1 MRMRMSLFPGEAPPP
16 QVRAEL
22 PLLVSCA
29 GLGYCTMT
37 LEAIRY
43 SRGSLQILDQLL
55 LPQQSRYEAV
65 GSVRQAWEAIRAMK
79 VRRDGGA
86 AGLEVGMRPRLQP
99 PTPEFLPAGAGRPGH
114 SPGGLSQS
122 RRGAAGGRRGPGLA
136 ALVAF
141 VRDKLSFLVTSRP
154 TAVNMA
160 RAARD
165 LADAAAREAEREGAT
180 EEAVRERVIRCA
192 EDMLE
197 KDLRDNRS
205 IGDLGARHLL
215 ERVAPSGGKVTV
227 LTHCNTGALATA
239 GYGTALGVIR
249 SLHSLGRLEH
259 AFCTETRPYNQG
271 ARLTAF
277 ELVYEQIPATLIADS
292 MVAAAMAHRGVSA
305 VVVGAD
311 RVVANGDTANKV
323 GTYQLAI
330 VAKHHGIPFYV
341 AAPSSSCDLRLE
353 TGKEIIIE
361 ERPAQELT
369 DVNGVRIA
377 APGKPPPQKGDT
389 PASGHFMEAGDMQ
402 GLVILLEH
410 TQLLQATVSFFF
422 F

>member
-1 MRMRMSLFPGEAPPP
+1 MP
-16 QVRAEL
+16 
-22 PLLVSCA
+22 
-29 GLGYCTMT
+29 

-65 GSVRQAWEAIRAMK
+65 GSVTQAWEAIRAMK
-79 VRRDGGA
+79 VRGA
-86 AGLEVGMRPRLQP
+86 PAIALVGCLSLAVELQ
-99 PTPEFLPAGAGRPGH
+99 AGAG
-114 SPGGLSQS
+114 
-122 RRGAAGGRRGPGLA
+122 GPGLA
-136 ALVAF
+136 PLVDF
-141 VRDKLSFLVTSRP
+141 VRDRLSFLVTARP

-165 LADAAAREAEREGAT
+165 LADAAAQEAEQEGAT
-180 EEAVRERVIRCA
+180 EEAVRERWLQPHLSPQCSLTMPGSLLPQGLGTCTCYKPRNPGAWGFRVIRCA

-197 KDLRDNRS
+197 KDLRDNQS
-205 IGDLGARHLL
+205 IGDLGAHHIL
-215 ERVAPSGGKVTV
+215 ERAAPAGGKVTV

-249 SLHSLGRLEH
+249 SLHNLGRLERT
-259 AFCTETRPYNQG
+259 FCTETRPYNQG

-277 ELVYEQIPATLIADS
+277 ELVYEHIPATLITDS
-292 MVAAAMAHRGVSA
+292 MAAAAMAHRGVSA

-330 VAKHHGIPFYV
+330 AAKHHGIPFYV
-341 AAPSSSCDLRLE
+341 AAPSSSCDLRLQ
-353 TGKEIIIE
+353 TGQEIVIE
-361 ERPAQELT
+361 ERPGQELT

-377 APGKPPPQKGDT
+377 APGIEVWNPAFDVT
-389 PASGHFMEAGDMQ
+389 PHDLITGGIVTELGVFAPAELRTALS
-402 GLVILLEH
+402 
-410 TQLLQATVSFFF
+410 TTVS
-422 F
+422 

>member
-1 MRMRMSLFPGEAPPP
+1 
-16 QVRAEL
+16 
-22 PLLVSCA
+22 
-29 GLGYCTMT
+29 MT

-79 VRRDGGA
+79 VRGA
-86 AGLEVGMRPRLQP
+86 PAIALVGCLSLAVELQ
-99 PTPEFLPAGAGRPGH
+99 AGAG
-114 SPGGLSQS
+114 
-122 RRGAAGGRRGPGLA
+122 GPGLA

-410 TQLLQATVSFFF
+410 TQLLQATFSSCYFFSDGVLLCPSG
-422 F
+422 